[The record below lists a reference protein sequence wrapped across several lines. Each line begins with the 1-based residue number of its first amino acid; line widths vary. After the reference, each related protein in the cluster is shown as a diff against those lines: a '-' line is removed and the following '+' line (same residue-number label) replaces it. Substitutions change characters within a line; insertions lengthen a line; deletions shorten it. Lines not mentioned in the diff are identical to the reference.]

1 MAGDNLFKPK
11 NYPARKPTDV
21 RLHNGAVMNPPRM
34 SEIGGLDALHKGGH
48 VAKSHMNL
56 RKPGGTK

>member
-1 MAGDNLFKPK
+1 MAGDQLFKPK
-11 NYPARKPTDV
+11 HYPARKPTDV

-48 VAKSHMNL
+48 VKMAHMAL